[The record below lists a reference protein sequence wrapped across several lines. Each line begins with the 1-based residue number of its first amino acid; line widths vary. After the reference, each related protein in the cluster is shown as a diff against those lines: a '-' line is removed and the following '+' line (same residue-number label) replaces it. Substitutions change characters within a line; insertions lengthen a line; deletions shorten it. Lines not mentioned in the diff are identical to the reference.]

1 MAGPYPAETCFQEC
15 RASETKADRYHLG
28 IECRR
33 LFRPLFTD
41 LSTWSAWIVFL
52 KATFGI
58 EMDAAELDTFQR

>member
-1 MAGPYPAETCFQEC
+1 MKFRRPPRPT
-15 RASETKADRYHLG
+15 RSEQKEIYHLAG
-28 IECRR
+28 SICRR
-33 LFRPLFTD
+33 LFRPLSTD